1 MVIQRERLFQSS
13 RHSLI
18 VTRFQMEGLGSASC
32 LLVAFLGH
40 RWIYLGWVKFR
51 EDGWKR
57 ILEEYMRQKVQG
69 RFFCLVSPSSSL
81 QLAECEMS
89 IFIADTDAEW
99 AEVDLL
105 MFLLFSFYSH
115 TGVTSAISRKQ
126 HCSSLDFGDT
136 RRRNPLKKRWDEQK
150 LAFF

>member
-69 RFFCLVSPSSSL
+69 RFFAVLLPPVSWVWNEHFHCRHGRWMGRSW
-81 QLAECEMS
+81 
-89 IFIADTDAEW
+89 FTD
-99 AEVDLL
+99 VFTF
-105 MFLLFSFYSH
+105 FLYYSH

-136 RRRNPLKKRWDEQK
+136 RRRNPLKKRWDEQT

>member
-1 MVIQRERLFQSS
+1 
-13 RHSLI
+13 
-18 VTRFQMEGLGSASC
+18 MEGLGSASC

-51 EDGWKR
+51 EDGWKQ

-105 MFLLFSFYSH
+105 MFLLFFVLLTH
-115 TGVTSAISRKQ
+115 RCDISNKPETTLQFSRLWW
-126 HCSSLDFGDT
+126 HSET
-136 RRRNPLKKRWDEQK
+136 
-150 LAFF
+150 